1 MYIFYR
7 AGIFFV
13 TYECV
18 NFVVLLPFSH
28 LPLPVS
34 IPIFY
39 AQFAHFRERKAKSNV
54 TQSQKKTTKRKGSS
68 VHTHD
73 VPQEEHAVMGQGCD
87 VGKGIESKAE
97 DTNFLETTTE
107 TEVNLSI
114 SCVSTLV
121 QLQIASI
128 SGDCFA

>member
-1 MYIFYR
+1 MYIFYQ

-18 NFVVLLPFSH
+18 NLVVLLPFSR

-54 TQSQKKTTKRKGSS
+54 AQSQKKTPKRKGSS

-73 VPQEEHAVMGQGCD
+73 VPQEERAVMAPGCD
-87 VGKGIESKAE
+87 VGEGVESKAE
-97 DTNFLETTTE
+97 DTNLLKTTTE

-114 SCVSTLV
+114 SGVSTSV
-121 QLQIASI
+121 QLQIESI
-128 SGDCFA
+128 SGGCFA